1 MESEG
6 TTAFLPAYSLERR
19 RSAVP
24 KKYVRNV
31 EAEGSNPFTS
41 TGWA

>member
-1 MESEG
+1 MVHEG
-6 TTAFLPAYSLERR
+6 SKALLPATLSEMPW
-19 RSAVP
+19 SEWS
-24 KKYVRNV
+24 KKYFRNV